1 MTKRFDQIKTSFDKL
16 RKDSLDVVSTANKIV
31 SQGVQR
37 LAEHELKALN
47 DTYKTVVA
55 SLKDAKKGDSIKDVA
70 GKQLDVM
77 QESVNK
83 LIASTRE
90 SIGIIADTRQ
100 ELAALVSS
108 GLKTGTVAEAELA
121 KVADKAKK
129 AVEGVKAAAADAQK
143 KAGAVGAQAKASA
156 DKVASTVKADAKKV
170 VGTVKKDVG
179 VLKQRVGSVLDI
191 KPKAA
196 PVKKPV
202 VAVKPSASS
211 RANRATSKAKKAA
224 GSVVDAV
231 KKMG

>member
-16 RKDSLDVVSTANKIV
+16 RKDSLDVVSSANKIV

-47 DTYKTVVA
+47 ETYKTVLA

-77 QESVNK
+77 QDSVNK

-90 SIGIIADTRQ
+90 SIGILADTRQ
-100 ELAALVSS
+100 ELASLVSG

-143 KAGAVGAQAKASA
+143 KAGVVGAQAKASA
-156 DKVASTVKADAKKV
+156 EKVAATVKADAKKV
-170 VGTVKKDVG
+170 VGTVKKDAG
-179 VLKQRVGSVLDI
+179 AIKQRVGSVLDI

-202 VAVKPSASS
+202 VAVKPSANS

-224 GSVVDAV
+224 SSVVDAV

>member
-47 DTYKTVVA
+47 DTYKTVLA
-55 SLKDAKKGDSIKDVA
+55 ALKDAKKGDSIKDVA
-70 GKQLDVM
+70 GKQLDIM
-77 QESVNK
+77 QDSVNK

-90 SIGIIADTRQ
+90 SIGIIADTRH
-100 ELAALVSS
+100 ELATLVSS
-108 GLKTGTVAEAELA
+108 GLKTGVVAEAELA
-121 KVADKAKK
+121 KVAGKAKK
-129 AVEGVKAAAADAQK
+129 AVEGVRLAAADAQK
-143 KAGAVGAQAKASA
+143 KAGVVGAQAKASA
-156 DKVASTVKADAKKV
+156 DKVAATVKADARKV

-179 VLKQRVGSVLDI
+179 ALKQRVGSVLDI

-202 VAVKPSASS
+202 VAVKPSATS

-224 GSVVDAV
+224 GSVVDVV

>member
-16 RKDSLDVVSTANKIV
+16 RKDSLDVVSSANKIV

-47 DTYKTVVA
+47 ETYKTVLA

-77 QESVNK
+77 QDSVNK

-90 SIGIIADTRQ
+90 SIGILADTRQ
-100 ELAALVSS
+100 ELASLVSG
-108 GLKTGTVAEAELA
+108 GLKTGAVAEAELA

-143 KAGAVGAQAKASA
+143 KAGVVGAQAKASA
-156 DKVASTVKADAKKV
+156 DKVAATVKADAKKV
-170 VGTVKKDVG
+170 IGTVKKDAG
-179 VLKQRVGSVLDI
+179 AIKQRVGSVLDI

-202 VAVKPSASS
+202 VAVKPSANS

-224 GSVVDAV
+224 GSVVEAV

>member
-16 RKDSLDVVSTANKIV
+16 RKDSLDVVSSANKIV

-47 DTYKTVVA
+47 ETYKTVLA

-77 QESVNK
+77 QDSVNK

-90 SIGIIADTRQ
+90 SIGILADTRQ
-100 ELAALVSS
+100 ELASLVSG
-108 GLKTGTVAEAELA
+108 GLKTGAVAEAELA

-143 KAGAVGAQAKASA
+143 KAGVVGAQAKASA
-156 DKVASTVKADAKKV
+156 DKVAATVKADAKKV
-170 VGTVKKDVG
+170 IGTVKKDAG
-179 VLKQRVGSVLDI
+179 AIKQRVGSVLDI

-202 VAVKPSASS
+202 LAVKPSANS

-224 GSVVDAV
+224 GSVVEAV